1 VALGRDVEPVLDH
14 LAERIARGE
23 LVVLV
28 GAGASRWAGLPTWKE
43 VACALASDL
52 AAELKRAVPDA
63 PLRFAPPSP
72 DEPLSTETL
81 IRIGEAYRFICG
93 EERLFARLRELFRTD
108 AIDAGELPLHDLL
121 VRLSAHVTA
130 IYTTN
135 FDDLIERAFASAGKS
150 NQVVVDATDLHE
162 WKYDRVDGRWAP
174 RYPIYKL
181 HGSLDRPGTLV
192 FGESDFQRRSD
203 LAANPL
209 DLRFASDVVGREL
222 LLLGYSFS
230 DPNVRWLW
238 TKLRDLGVLPLACFV
253 ELGESTDLDV
263 AYFLKDRVTRIDLRA
278 KDREHPPEL
287 LQLLEQLL
295 ARCEGATP
303 GGAARGG
310 RRRTA
315 RGRAAAA
322 APARRR
328 RSRPR

>member
-1 VALGRDVEPVLDH
+1 VPLGPDVEPVLDH

-28 GAGASRWAGLPTWKE
+28 GAGVSRWAGLPTWKE
-43 VACALASDL
+43 VACALARDL
-52 AAELKRAVPDA
+52 AVELERVVPDA
-63 PLRFAPPSP
+63 PLRFSPPDP
-72 DEPLSTETL
+72 DAPLSTETL
-81 IRIGEAYRFICG
+81 IRIGEAFRFICG
-93 EERLFARLRELFRTD
+93 EERLIARLRELFRTEDLD
-108 AIDAGELPLHDLL
+108 AEQLPLHDLL
-121 VRLSAHVTA
+121 VQLSDHVTA

-135 FDDLIERAFASAGKS
+135 FDDLLERAFTAAGKS
-150 NQVVVDATDLHE
+150 HQTVAEAKDLHE
-162 WKYDRVDGRWAP
+162 WKRDRLHGRWVP

-203 LAANPL
+203 LAAHPI

-278 KDREHPPEL
+278 EDHEHPPEL
-287 LQLLEQLL
+287 LELLQKLL
-295 ARCEGATP
+295 DRCEGATAA
-303 GGAARGG
+303 GAGRGG

-315 RGRAAAA
+315 PDRAVGAGP
-322 APARRR
+322 APRR
-328 RSRPR
+328 RSRRP

>member
-1 VALGRDVEPVLDH
+1 MPLGRDVEPVLDH
-14 LAERIARGE
+14 LADRIARGE

-28 GAGASRWAGLPTWKE
+28 GAGVSRWAGLPTWKE
-43 VACALASDL
+43 VACALAKEL
-52 AAELKRAVPDA
+52 AVELERAIPDA
-63 PLRFAPPSP
+63 PLRFTPPDP
-72 DEPLSTETL
+72 REPLSTETL
-81 IRIGEAYRFICG
+81 IRIGEAYRFVLG
-93 EERLFARLRELFRTD
+93 EERLVEALRGLFRTD
-108 AIDAGELPLHDLL
+108 HLDRRDLPLHQLL
-121 VRLSAHVTA
+121 VRLSDHVKA

-135 FDDLIERAFASAGKS
+135 FDDLLERAFAAAGKS
-150 NQVVVDATDLHE
+150 FQEIVEAKDLHE
-162 WKYDRVDGRWAP
+162 WKYDRAGRRWRP

-253 ELGESTDLDV
+253 ELGESTDLDL
-263 AYFLKDRVTRIDLRA
+263 AYFLKDRVTRVDLRA
-278 KDREHPPEL
+278 QDREHPREL
-287 LQLLEQLL
+287 LELLEKLL
-295 ARCEGATP
+295 ARCEGPTSAA
-303 GGAARGG
+303 AARGA

-315 RGRAAAA
+315 RGRAAAGV
-322 APARRR
+322 PARRR
-328 RSRPR
+328 RSRRR

>member
-1 VALGRDVEPVLDH
+1 VPLGKDVDPVLDH
-14 LAERIARGE
+14 LAERIAREE
-23 LVVLV
+23 LIVLV
-28 GAGASRWAGLPTWKE
+28 GAGASRWAGLPTWSE
-43 VACALASDL
+43 VACALAKDL
-52 AAELKRAVPDA
+52 ASELERVLPDA
-63 PLRFAPPSP
+63 PLRFRPPRP
-72 DEPLSTETL
+72 DELLSTETL
-81 IRIGEAYRFICG
+81 IRIGEAYRFVCG
-93 EERLFARLRELFRTD
+93 EERLLRRLRALFRTRHLD
-108 AIDAGELPLHDLL
+108 PHELPLHALL

-135 FDDLIERAFASAGKS
+135 FDDLLERAFSAAGKS
-150 NQVVVDATDLHE
+150 YQVVAEARDLHD
-162 WKYDRVDGRWAP
+162 WQYDRVGDRWVP

-203 LAANPL
+203 LSAHPI

-278 KDREHPPEL
+278 EDREHPPEL
-287 LQLLEQLL
+287 VELLERLL
-295 ARCEGATP
+295 ARCERVTRA
-303 GGAARGG
+303 GAAPGA

-315 RGRAAAA
+315 RARPAQGGRG
-322 APARRR
+322 RRR
-328 RSRPR
+328 RSRRP